1 MTLRGRFFE
10 LLFTIITALLLQD
23 QIIVE
28 AKRKGGKVGRRGRG
42 GGKISIGGDWWII
55 VLICVGILLFSLF
68 WWWYKRNKKR
78 ENKSSP
84 NNSEDSTSDHHGNS
98 VQENPADHSNETEH
112 NEVKPEIPT
121 VWNVYQQPEKDSG
134 ETEPYSTVLGS
145 GGWVQPLENQQ
156 DQNRTG
162 HI

>member
-1 MTLRGRFFE
+1 MSNFSF
-10 LLFTIITALLLQD
+10 
-23 QIIVE
+23 
-28 AKRKGGKVGRRGRG
+28 
-42 GGKISIGGDWWII
+42 WIL
-55 VLICVGILLFSLF
+55 VLTCVGILLFLLF
-68 WWWYKRNKKR
+68 RWWYKRNKKR
-78 ENKSSP
+78 QNESTR
-84 NNSEDSTSDHHGNS
+84 NSSDHHGNS
-98 VQENPADHSNETEH
+98 VQDNPADHSNETEH
-112 NEVKPEIPT
+112 NEVKPETPT